1 MPTEDLILAL
11 NEIGSVKFGEFK
23 LVTGLMS
30 PIYLDL
36 RATISYP
43 EVLRT
48 VAEIMWEKV
57 KDLRF
62 DLLCGVPYTAL
73 PIATAMSLAH
83 GIPMVM
89 RRKDVKD
96 HGTKKII
103 EGVFA
108 PGQTCLI
115 VEDLVTSGQSVFE
128 TADALEREGLKVS
141 DAVVLLDR
149 EQGGRENLRKRNYS
163 LHAVFTMTE
172 LLAILLKHNKIG
184 QATHDRVLQFIQ
196 EHKVKR

>member
-1 MPTEDLILAL
+1 MQTEDLILAL

-23 LVTGLMS
+23 LATGLIS

-36 RATISYP
+36 RPTVSYP

-48 VAEIMWEKV
+48 VAEMMWEKINN
-57 KDLRF
+57 LHF

-89 RRKDVKD
+89 RRKDAKD
-96 HGTKKII
+96 HGTKKMI

-115 VEDLVTSGQSVFE
+115 VEDLVTSGKSVFE
-128 TADALEREGLKVS
+128 TTEALEREGLKVS
-141 DAVVLLDR
+141 DVVALLDR
-149 EQGGRENLRKRNYS
+149 EQGGRENLRKRNFA

-172 LLAILLKHNKIG
+172 LLAILLKNNKID
-184 QATHDRVLQFIQ
+184 QRTFDVVQNFIRSNQ
-196 EHKVKR
+196 LS